1 MLSVDRVRAELRN
14 LDEKFAVEFAVWLDC
29 DMLGKDARSKLGPGV
44 PFGPSILLLGYLPK
58 FAGEVKAR
66 SYNAYAI
73 IPLDRDDI
81 DEFDEDEFMSQSS
94 VSSASSASS
103 ASESAIRVTRGR
115 IVQDLLSDDED
126 TMSIVSDSQQ
136 DDMMSVV
143 AGSQQGNRPSADTLI
158 GSPDSPAIKG
168 KYTDLHAGHPEAV
181 WNRQDSF
188 MDTSPLDSEA
198 LANGLHQSVE
208 NAALQH
214 GAMYSTTDY
223 GEIEIELDDKD
234 EGDSASSESESS
246 PV

>member
-14 LDEKFAVEFAVWLDC
+14 LDEKFAVEYAVWLDC
-29 DMLGKDARSKLGPGV
+29 DMLSKDARSKLGPGV

-58 FAGEVKAR
+58 FAGEVKSR

-94 VSSASSASS
+94 ASSASS
-103 ASESAIRVTRGR
+103 ASESAIQVTRGR
-115 IVQDLLSDDED
+115 IVQDLSDEEE
-126 TMSIVSDSQQ
+126 TMSVVSDSQQ
-136 DDMMSVV
+136 DDMSVI
-143 AGSQQGNRPSADTLI
+143 AGSQQGDDRPSVDTLI
-158 GSPDSPAIKG
+158 GSSESPASKE
-168 KYTDLHAGHPEAV
+168 KHAYLPAGHPEAV